1 MLKLSKKKIKCW
13 EKQYAFYLHYCRF
26 FASYSSAL
34 LAELIFMLYLLQ
46 VRTVKVTNVSLSAT
60 VQDIK
65 EFFSFSG
72 DIEHVEMQRFVKF
85 AKFIQLYYFFSFH
98 APYRPLKTSILI
110 SLFTSLFFLAV
121 VMSGL
126 KLHMWLS
133 KMHKV
138 QRLHFFFRWVIEGL
152 VGTIMISYFHCV
164 LYYSIHSFVFNW
176 TSNFFVVTC
185 IYQALPF
192 GVSDAIEEVT

>member
-1 MLKLSKKKIKCW
+1 MFHKLSYLMNLAQKLKTFLRFTKLACQCHDWERNVFRWYKIFLLYHLTLIVWFSHFPYGRHIFECKSSWLNYRKIKCW

-85 AKFIQLYYFFSFH
+85 AKFIQLDHSFSFH
-98 APYRPLKTSILI
+98 AHICL
-110 SLFTSLFFLAV
+110 
-121 VMSGL
+121 
-126 KLHMWLS
+126 
-133 KMHKV
+133 
-138 QRLHFFFRWVIEGL
+138 
-152 VGTIMISYFHCV
+152 
-164 LYYSIHSFVFNW
+164 
-176 TSNFFVVTC
+176 
-185 IYQALPF
+185 
-192 GVSDAIEEVT
+192 

>member
-1 MLKLSKKKIKCW
+1 
-13 EKQYAFYLHYCRF
+13 
-26 FASYSSAL
+26 
-34 LAELIFMLYLLQ
+34 MLYLLQ

-110 SLFTSLFFLAV
+110 SLSVYISLFFV
-121 VMSGL
+121 SGDEWSQVAYVTFKDAQGAETAL
-126 KLHMWLS
+126 LLS
-133 KMHKV
+133 V
-138 QRLHFFFRWVIEGL
+138 
-152 VGTIMISYFHCV
+152 
-164 LYYSIHSFVFNW
+164 
-176 TSNFFVVTC
+176 SN
-185 IYQALPF
+185 
-192 GVSDAIEEVT
+192 